1 MFSLDNNNF
10 LTNPIVDIQ
19 KYYFYKF
26 DVSHPSMLN
35 SYLDISTS
43 PNFNVF
49 TEEKEVGLT
58 EPGNPGAFVRI
69 RLGYGANI
77 GEQERKDVNFTSYYY
92 FLTSSTTD
100 TEGSYLRIIDDPLA
114 GRKEVAYTTDT
125 KIVYKLQDVPQ
136 YDGTGDI
143 AYTGRSVGKIHSIKL
158 DNLGSGYEKL
168 PTIKG
173 VVPADGFKA
182 VVTAVRDATTNKIL
196 SIDIVSP
203 GQIF

>member
-1 MFSLDNNNF
+1 MIARPEKIVTIGSVSDVREKLLFSLDNNSF

-114 GRKEVAYTTDT
+114 GRKEVAYTH
-125 KIVYKLQDVPQ
+125 
-136 YDGTGDI
+136 
-143 AYTGRSVGKIHSIKL
+143 RH
-158 DNLGSGYEKL
+158 
-168 PTIKG
+168 
-173 VVPADGFKA
+173 
-182 VVTAVRDATTNKIL
+182 
-196 SIDIVSP
+196 
-203 GQIF
+203 